1 MALKTLTQHA
11 YARHTV
17 STPGATHESIYEIRI
32 EGNLHGSVPL
42 GSGEIA
48 MKRHALFS
56 QRMRRVTVQ
65 NTGREEVVAEP
76 VLFDQFAG
84 GKEETP
90 ETM

>member
-17 STPGATHESIYEIRI
+17 STPGATHESIYELCIKR
-32 EGNLHGSVPL
+32 NLHGSIPL
-42 GSGEIA
+42 GSGAIA
-48 MKRHALFS
+48 MKRHTLFS

-65 NTGREEVVAEP
+65 NTGRGEVVSEP
-76 VLFDQFAG
+76 VLFDQFG
-84 GKEETP
+84 RGKEETP